1 MVYSL
6 VTEGK
11 KDLFK
16 GLKIDSMEK
25 DWHQYK
31 VFHIDFNG
39 VNFTVTGSLESSIE
53 GYIHYWEKEYDLIP
67 EVDFELGSRFEKIL
81 QAASGRSGRGKF

>member
-39 VNFTVTGSLESSIE
+39 VNFTVTESSIE
-53 GYIHYWEKEYDLIP
+53 GYIQYWEKESDLIP

-81 QAASGRSGRGKF
+81 QAASGRSGRGNF